1 MVILGSGGARIVVAK
16 QLRASGGIWF
26 SLAGTRFLVDP
37 GPGALVRMT
46 GLRHRLDPTKLAGI
60 LLSHR
65 HLDHSGDVN
74 NMIEAMTMGGT
85 EPRGALFAPSDTLGG
100 DDPVVLKYVR
110 PFLERIVMLAEGGSY
125 ELGNVRFTCP
135 VRHQHRGEVYGF
147 RFQTGRSSADY
158 ADSADDA
165 GRSLRADVQT
175 VSSTDYTDYAD
186 DTECRPDA
194 EEGSRPVDRRQES
207 EGRMQNAE
215 VRAGEGLSADYADS
229 ADDTECRPERSEAES
244 KGLLEATAE
253 YVGRFWGQ
261 SPCGDSPPSGRA
273 AGLTLSY
280 IADTRYFPE
289 LAEHYRADVVVMN
302 VVRPKPSQLDHL
314 SAPDAE
320 ELVKAMRPKL
330 AVLGHFGMRMLAA
343 KPWVIAQEM
352 SERTG
357 CKVVAA
363 SDGMLIDLEEYK
375 AASRKPQATSS
386 AGENRLWGQ
395 SPSENLGDSSRGGA
409 E

>member
-37 GPGALVRMT
+37 GPGSLVRMT
-46 GLRHRLDPTKLAGI
+46 SSRHRLDPTKLAGI

-85 EPRGALFAPSDTLGG
+85 EPRGALFAPSDALEG

-110 PFLERIVMLAEGGSY
+110 RFLERIVTLEAGGSY
-125 ELGNVRFTCP
+125 GLGNVRFTCP

-147 RFQTGRSSADY
+147 RFQTGKTSA
-158 ADSADDA
+158 
-165 GRSLRADVQT
+165 
-175 VSSTDYTDYAD
+175 DYTDYAD
-186 DTECRPDA
+186 TVGNAGR
-194 EEGSRPVDRRQES
+194 SQKL
-207 EGRMQNAE
+207 EGRMQKAE
-215 VRAGEGLSADYADS
+215 VGTGLTADDADYADGPK
-229 ADDTECRPERSEAES
+229 RP
-244 KGLLEATAE
+244 
-253 YVGRFWGQ
+253 GRT
-261 SPCGDSPPSGRA
+261 

-280 IADTRYFPE
+280 VADTKYFPE
-289 LAEHYRADVVVMN
+289 LAEHYRADVVIMN
-302 VVRPKPSQLDHL
+302 VVRPTPSQLDHL

-320 ELVKAMRPKL
+320 ELVKAIRPKL
-330 AVLGHFGMRMLAA
+330 VVLGHFGMRMLAA
-343 KPWVIAQEM
+343 RPWVIAREM

-363 SDGMLIDLEEYK
+363 SDGMLVDLEEYK
-375 AASRKPQATSS
+375 APIPNSQFLIPNQGTA
-386 AGENRLWGQ
+386 
-395 SPSENLGDSSRGGA
+395 
-409 E
+409 